1 MADVDGPLVTR
12 KRTLNIYERAYQ
24 VSPVKGSSGR
34 VARPV
39 VMSYHLG
46 WHTVHEPERAR

>member
-24 VSPVKGSSGR
+24 VSPV
-34 VARPV
+34 V
-39 VMSYHLG
+39 
-46 WHTVHEPERAR
+46 TVP